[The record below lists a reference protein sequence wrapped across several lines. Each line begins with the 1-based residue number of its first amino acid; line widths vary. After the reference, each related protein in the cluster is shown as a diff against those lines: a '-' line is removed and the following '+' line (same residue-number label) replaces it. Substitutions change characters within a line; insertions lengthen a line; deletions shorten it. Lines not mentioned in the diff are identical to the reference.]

1 MDKLVNGTTQ
11 ITIENENCLTISSND
26 KFMNVC
32 IHFPKNLI
40 LSKIGNQLYL
50 LSAMR
55 FGSQNNIKQV
65 NNIFMS
71 TLFTTTIDSLIN
83 TLKKNSTLYLNNCLS
98 KTGGGFTLELS
109 LYEVPINIKFN
120 IHAEYKSITG
130 TPKAWEIFKSK
141 HNKLPNITD
150 FIADYQLE
158 NNDISL
164 DFQDKLYT
172 DMKID
177 ELKNIFNNKIEK
189 SATS

>member
-1 MDKLVNGTTQ
+1 MDKLVKGTTQ
-11 ITIENENCLTISSND
+11 ITIENKNCLTISSKD
-26 KFMNVC
+26 TFMYVN

-50 LSAMR
+50 LSALK

-71 TLFTTTIDSLIN
+71 TLFATTIDTLIE

-109 LYEVPINIKFN
+109 LYKGPIKIKFN
-120 IHAEYKSITG
+120 INDEYKSITG

-150 FIADYQLE
+150 FIAYYQLE
-158 NNDISL
+158 NDDISL
-164 DFQDKLYT
+164 DFKDKLYT
-172 DMKID
+172 DKKID
-177 ELKNIFNNKIEK
+177 ELENIFKNEIENQI
-189 SATS
+189 